1 MVPAQAGAAKP
12 GFANAAD
19 SFAKPRKDSSR
30 SATGTLSNTP
40 MDAMGI
46 LRGWR
51 WSMPMTVLLGLILAL
66 VGPFGT
72 YSDLRLDA
80 RLFYWLS
87 ISMLNGVQI
96 LFALAFVRWLARGR
110 WPITAIAAASAV
122 LASIPA
128 TIEVTVLEYALRQ
141 PALLNPLF
149 FFPEVLLLTTAITVP
164 IVLLRARLQAQ
175 EAALAAASQPVPGGP
190 KGETLLKRLKPEAQ
204 GELLALQMEDHY
216 LRIHTS
222 AGNDLILHR
231 LSDALAEVAG
241 LDGRQVHRSYW
252 VARSAVRGVEREGRR
267 MVLVLKNGLKV
278 PVSRANVAA
287 IRAAGWL

>member
-1 MVPAQAGAAKP
+1 MVSAQAGAAKP
-12 GFANAAD
+12 GFVNAAN
-19 SFAKPRKDSSR
+19 SFAKLRKDSSR
-30 SATGTLSNTP
+30 SAAGTLSNTP

-72 YSDLRLDA
+72 YADLRLGA

-87 ISMLNGVQI
+87 ISILNGIQI
-96 LFALAFVRWLARGR
+96 LFALALVRWLARGR
-110 WPITAIAAASAV
+110 WPIAAVATAAAV

-128 TIEVTVLEYALRQ
+128 TIEVAALEYAFRQ
-141 PALLNPLF
+141 PMPRNPLV
-149 FFPEVLLLTTAITVP
+149 FFPEVLLLTAAITVP

-190 KGETLLKRLKPEAQ
+190 KGETLLKRIKPEAQ

-287 IRAAGWL
+287 IREAGWL

>member
-1 MVPAQAGAAKP
+1 MVPAWTVTAKP
-12 GFANAAD
+12 GFVNAAN
-19 SFAKPRKDSSR
+19 SFAKMRKNSSR
-30 SATGTLSNTP
+30 SATGTLSNTL
-40 MDAMGI
+40 MDAMTF
-46 LRGWR
+46 LRAGR
-51 WSMPMTVLLGLILAL
+51 WSLLMAVLLGLILAL

-72 YSDLRLDA
+72 YADLRLDA

-87 ISMLNGVQI
+87 ISILNGIQV
-96 LFALAFVRWLARGR
+96 LLALAFVRWLARGR
-110 WPITAIAAASAV
+110 WPIAAMAAACAV

-128 TIEVTVLEYALRQ
+128 TLEVAALEYILRQ
-141 PALLNPLF
+141 PVPRNPLF
-149 FFPEVLLLTTAITVP
+149 YFPEVLLLTAAITVP
-164 IVLLRARLQAQ
+164 IVILRARLQAQ
-175 EAALAAASQPVPGGP
+175 ADALAAASQPVPGGP
-190 KGETLLKRLKPEAQ
+190 KGETLLKRLKPETQ

-287 IRAAGWL
+287 IREAGWL